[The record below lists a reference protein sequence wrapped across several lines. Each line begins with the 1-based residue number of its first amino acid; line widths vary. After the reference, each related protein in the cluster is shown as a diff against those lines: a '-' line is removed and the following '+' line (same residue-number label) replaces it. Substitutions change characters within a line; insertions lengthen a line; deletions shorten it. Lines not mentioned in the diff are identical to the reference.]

1 MEVLYG
7 EKISW
12 NLVAEIKDLKVK
24 YLSSDKGC
32 NYTGG
37 RIRNADGT
45 GCEVGESKELCSV
58 P

>member
-24 YLSSDKGC
+24 YLSSDKGW

-45 GCEVGESKELCSV
+45 GCEVGESKEL
-58 P
+58 